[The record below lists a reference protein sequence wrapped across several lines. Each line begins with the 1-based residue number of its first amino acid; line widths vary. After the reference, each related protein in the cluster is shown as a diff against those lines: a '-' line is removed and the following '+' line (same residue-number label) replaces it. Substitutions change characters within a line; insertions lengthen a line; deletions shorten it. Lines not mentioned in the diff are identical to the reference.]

1 MSETAFHLLDEPLI
15 PLHLEA
21 AYLCISCQ
29 LSASTT
35 LCILVR
41 FKELNPLNCGQWR
54 QVSRSLSGGT
64 ERQDREAE
72 QSAERWVW
80 LSGLSVW
87 TLTELCPHGSCFK
100 NTHDC
105 WLWEWTLCTF
115 MLIL

>member
-64 ERQDREAE
+64 GRGKTGRRSSL
-72 QSAERWVW
+72 QSAG
-80 LSGLSVW
+80 SGCRGRVCGRSRSCALTGRASKTHTTVGFGNGHSVR
-87 TLTELCPHGSCFK
+87 LC
-100 NTHDC
+100 
-105 WLWEWTLCTF
+105 
-115 MLIL
+115 